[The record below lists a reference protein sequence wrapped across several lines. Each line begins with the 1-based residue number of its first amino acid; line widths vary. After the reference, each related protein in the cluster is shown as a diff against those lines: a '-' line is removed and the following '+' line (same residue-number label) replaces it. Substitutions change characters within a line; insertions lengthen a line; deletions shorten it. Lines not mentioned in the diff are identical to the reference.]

1 MEEKT
6 FGERLKTYRKAKG
19 YTQQEL
25 AEKIGVSDKTVSRW
39 ESDGG
44 YPDVPTLVPLA
55 RALGVTVDELLG
67 GKRSPEMTHTEWQ
80 KLLPAAFAIG
90 AGVLYFPLSG
100 VLPLPLCYAAYVGCL
115 IYGVRLQKEEK
126 RQNTWF
132 LVGEGL
138 VNLMANLSLAG
149 WCVWLGLVL
158 RLLLTLLN
166 TGEVLSDLI
175 WLRSA
180 MQNPAAWGVG
190 SLFLMVLLALALT
203 ALTQYLVVKKGFGG
217 ELPFPLTVLRFAW
230 GWPKPGRTLPALIPV
245 FAGLYW
251 LPRLWQ
257 AIAQTAPRLV
267 EHQQTGFFVWLFLL
281 WLLCTVFLWR
291 KGERRYL
298 LFAGLLAVFC
308 AGMLGLRDCLWM
320 MERTTGDIYPWRA
333 GSVAGGRF
341 VALSQGTWGT
351 FLAAVVL
358 AALWLL
364 ITGLRAEEKEG
375 GD

>member
-6 FGERLKTYRKAKG
+6 FGERLKTCRKAKG
-19 YTQQEL
+19 LTQQAL

-55 RALGVTVDELLG
+55 RALGVTVDELLDG
-67 GKRSPEMTHTEWQ
+67 RQTPIPARAEWQ
-80 KLLPAAFAIG
+80 KLLPAVFAIG

-138 VNLMANLSLAG
+138 VNLMVNLSLAG
-149 WCVWLGLVL
+149 WCVWLGVAL

-166 TGEVLSDLI
+166 TGGELSDLI
-175 WLRSA
+175 WLRAA

-203 ALTQYLVVKKGFGG
+203 ALTQYLVIQKGFGG
-217 ELPFPLTVLRFAW
+217 ELPASRVSLRFTW
-230 GWPKPGRTLPALIPV
+230 GWPKPGRMLPALIPV

-251 LPRLWQ
+251 LPGLWQ
-257 AIAQTAPRLV
+257 AIAQTAPGLV
-267 EHQQTGFFVWLFLL
+267 EHQQAGILVWLLLL
-281 WLLCTVFLWR
+281 WLLCTVLLWR

-298 LFAGLLAVFC
+298 LLAGVLAAFC
-308 AGMLGLRDCLWM
+308 TGMLGLRDWIWM

-341 VALSQGTWGT
+341 IALAQGTWGT

-364 ITGLRAEEKEG
+364 LAGLRAEEKEG